1 MKKCFAATTNGSLIR
16 TIAKN
21 DSRDSAL
28 LTSDLILE
36 GAMKF
41 ENAAFYHC
49 GSFILPTLDLT
60 NKRRLYETKTEGII
74 SLIQSVTLLTYCII
88 KTNAGIIFQPTVF
101 SDTSGEDDALVR
113 LLLGMKDYR

>member
-1 MKKCFAATTNGSLIR
+1 MIR

-21 DSRDSAL
+21 NSHDSAL

-41 ENAAFYHC
+41 ENTAFSHC

-74 SLIQSVTLLTYCII
+74 SLIQSVTLPAYCIV
-88 KTNAGIIFQPTVF
+88 KTNAGMEFSANNKTLAVF
-101 SDTSGEDDALVR
+101 SDTSVEDDA
-113 LLLGMKDYR
+113 